1 MIFCIPEMQTGA
13 KWLLFFYAFY
23 SLDHQGKCTGKNDD
37 HKGNAHKE
45 IFHDSSLRVSFFYA
59 LMNGGTAS

>member
-1 MIFCIPEMQTGA
+1 MAPVLYARTG
-13 KWLLFFYAFY
+13 
-23 SLDHQGKCTGKNDD
+23 LDHQGKCTGKNDD